1 MGRLCVTENLL
12 QKNLL
17 VILQSVEMTSV
28 LRVHAIMHIA
38 IGISIWWLNANT
50 HKLGEYNWGM
60 FLIVRVVDTLYDA
73 CIEIQ
78 KDGRKTLDEYFIMNI
93 FDDIGK
99 YIPGFKNYLEC
110 FFQIKQ
116 PRTVATR
123 EVVFTFDELTA
134 ELFYPKRAQKR
145 AMT

>member
-1 MGRLCVTENLL
+1 MMR
-12 QKNLL
+12 Q
-17 VILQSVEMTSV
+17 
-28 LRVHAIMHIA
+28 
-38 IGISIWWLNANT
+38 
-50 HKLGEYNWGM
+50 
-60 FLIVRVVDTLYDA
+60 VVDTLYDA

-99 YIPGFKNYLEC
+99 YIAGFKNYLEC

-123 EVVFTFDELTA
+123 EVVFTFEKLTT
-134 ELFYPKRAQKR
+134 ELFYPKRVENWERTQVATTFSSE
-145 AMT
+145 AETMITM

>member
-1 MGRLCVTENLL
+1 M
-12 QKNLL
+12 
-17 VILQSVEMTSV
+17 
-28 LRVHAIMHIA
+28 
-38 IGISIWWLNANT
+38 
-50 HKLGEYNWGM
+50 
-60 FLIVRVVDTLYDA
+60 DTLYDV
-73 CIEIQ
+73 CIEIH
-78 KDGRKTLDEYFIMNI
+78 KDGSKMLDRDFIMII

-99 YIPGFKNYLEC
+99 DIPGFKNYLEC